1 MREGWQ
7 YVFFFLFTVQYAV
20 LTALIAWHEVH
31 TADGR
36 PWQDTLI
43 AIGQGIAPW
52 SIPIAIDSVL
62 ATEVV
67 VFLAEK
73 YIIRR
78 NLREREEGREEGR
91 VEGRVEG
98 REEGRVEGHEEG
110 REEGQSVLQARWV
123 AWDRRRE
130 AAAAAGEEF
139 TEPRPSPDKENSETI
154 AS

>member
-7 YVFFFLFTVQYAV
+7 YVFFFLFTAQYAV

-78 NLREREEGREEGR
+78 YERGREEGWA
-91 VEGRVEG
+91 ESE
-98 REEGRVEGHEEG
+98 
-110 REEGQSVLQARWV
+110 ARWE
-123 AWDRRRE
+123 AWNRRRE
-130 AAAAAGEEF
+130 VAAAAGEEF
-139 TEPRPSPDKENSETI
+139 TEPPPSRNQPEEETI
-154 AS
+154 NAS

>member
-1 MREGWQ
+1 MREEWQ

-20 LTALIAWHEVH
+20 LTALIAWHEVQ

-78 NLREREEGREEGR
+78 SQREREEGLEEGREEGR
-91 VEGRVEG
+91 VEGRAEG
-98 REEGRVEGHEEG
+98 REEGREEG
-110 REEGQSVLQARWV
+110 RDEVYAKVE
-123 AWDRRRE
+123 AWERRRE
-130 AAAAAGEEF
+130 AASAAGEEF
-139 TEPRPSPDKENSETI
+139 TEPPPSRNKPEAETI
-154 AS
+154 NAP

>member
-1 MREGWQ
+1 MREEWQ

-20 LTALIAWHEVH
+20 LTALIAWHEVQ

-52 SIPIAIDSVL
+52 SIPTAISSVL

-78 NLREREEGREEGR
+78 NLREREEGR
-91 VEGRVEG
+91 VEG
-98 REEGRVEGHEEG
+98 REEGRDEVYAEI
-110 REEGQSVLQARWV
+110 A
-123 AWDRRRE
+123 AWERRRE
-130 AAAAAGEEF
+130 AAEAAGEEF
-139 TEPRPSPDKENSETI
+139 TEPPPSRNQREAETTN

>member
-7 YVFFFLFTVQYAV
+7 YVFFFLFTLQYAV

-31 TADGR
+31 SAAGR

-52 SIPIAIDSVL
+52 SIPIAIGSVL

-78 NLREREEGREEGR
+78 SQREREEGREEG
-91 VEGRVEG
+91 
-98 REEGRVEGHEEG
+98 
-110 REEGQSVLQARWV
+110 QAILQARWE
-123 AWDRRRE
+123 AWLQRRE
-130 AAAAAGEEF
+130 AASAAGEEF
-139 TEPRPSPDKENSETI
+139 TEPPPSPDKATAETI
-154 AS
+154 NAS

>member
-1 MREGWQ
+1 MREEWQ

-91 VEGRVEG
+91 DEVYAEI
-98 REEGRVEGHEEG
+98 
-110 REEGQSVLQARWV
+110 A
-123 AWDRRRE
+123 AWEWRRE
-130 AAAAAGEEF
+130 AAEAAGEEF
-139 TEPRPSPDKENSETI
+139 TEPPPSRNQRESETTN
-154 AS
+154 AP

>member
-20 LTALIAWHEVH
+20 LTALIAWHEVQ

-78 NLREREEGREEGR
+78 SQREREEG
-91 VEGRVEG
+91 
-98 REEGRVEGHEEG
+98 
-110 REEGQSVLQARWV
+110 QAILQAKWV

-139 TEPRPSPDKENSETI
+139 TEPQPSPDKKNSETTD
-154 AS
+154 S

>member
-20 LTALIAWHEVH
+20 LTALIAWHEVQ

-78 NLREREEGREEGR
+78 NLREREEGR
-91 VEGRVEG
+91 VEGR
-98 REEGRVEGHEEG
+98 EEG

-139 TEPRPSPDKENSETI
+139 TEPQPSPDKKNSETTD
-154 AS
+154 S